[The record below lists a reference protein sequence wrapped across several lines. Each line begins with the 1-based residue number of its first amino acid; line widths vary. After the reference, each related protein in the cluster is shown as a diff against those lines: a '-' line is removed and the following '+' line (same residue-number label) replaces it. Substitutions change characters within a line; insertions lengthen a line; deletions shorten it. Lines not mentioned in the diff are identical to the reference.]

1 MRVETMASLRRVLS
15 TALLF
20 VVLSGTSFAQPPA
33 SSAPPMTNSDVV
45 KMAKM
50 GFGNEVIEAKVTQAP
65 AVDFKL
71 EVDDLSKLKAAGVS
85 QSVISAMLKRS
96 TASAAPAAASAP
108 AGPPPGMYGPN
119 GMPMTFGAG
128 NVKLV
133 ATGQN
138 PVDLHAAGGTM
149 STTYA
154 FVTTLIHIN
163 FPGDKADIRIHD
175 KRPSLLVK
183 SANSPKGR
191 IYLVSAEVDHSDGG
205 SRSVKLGNSRF
216 GGVKNIGA
224 PDSDN
229 QIPFDAIDQGSNT
242 WQITPT
248 KDLKPGEYG
257 LWSSQSEMYDFGVD
271 P

>member
-1 MRVETMASLRRVLS
+1 MTSLRRTLS

-20 VVLSGTSFAQPPA
+20 VVLIGTGVAQTPTP
-33 SSAPPMTNSDVV
+33 APPMTNADVV

-50 GFGNEVIEAKVTQAP
+50 GFGSDVIEAKVTQAP

-71 EVDDLSKLKAAGVS
+71 EVDDLSKLKSAGVS

-96 TASAAPAAASAP
+96 TASAAPAAAGVPS
-108 AGPPPGMYGPN
+108 GPPPGVYGPN
-119 GMPMTFGAG
+119 GMPVSFGAG

-133 ATGQN
+133 ASGQN
-138 PVDLHAAGGTM
+138 PLVLRAVGGTM

-154 FVTTLIHIN
+154 FVTTLFHVN
-163 FPGDKADIRIHD
+163 FPGEKADVRIHD
-175 KRPSLLVK
+175 KRPSLLVR
-183 SANSPKGR
+183 SANSPKGHL
-191 IYLVSAEVDHSDGG
+191 YLVSAEVDHGDGG

-229 QIPFDAIDQGSNT
+229 QIPFDAVAQSSDT

-257 LWSSQSEMYDFGVD
+257 LWSSQAEMYDFGVD
-271 P
+271 Q